1 MLKQLGP
8 ILTAGIVLEL
18 LWIGTYFTGP
28 FRENTPPFLF
38 LMLAAFGLSLW
49 SFFRLQVSD
58 RAQAIAVL
66 AFSLLFRLTALPSP
80 PFESEDVYRYIWDA
94 RVASRGVDPY
104 RYPPDAPELAGFR
117 DVVIYPQLNSKSYVT
132 AYPPMSQMLFRL
144 VVMFFG
150 ESVTAM
156 KAMFGMLEF

>member
-18 LWIGTYFTGP
+18 LWLGTYFTGP
-28 FRENTPPFLF
+28 FRENTPPFLC

-49 SFFRLQVSD
+49 SFFRLRVSGL
-58 RAQAIAVL
+58 APVIAVL
-66 AFSLLFRLTALPSP
+66 TFSLLFRLTALPSP

-94 RVASRGVDPY
+94 RVAARGFDPY
-104 RYPPDAPELAGFR
+104 GYPPDAPELAGFR
-117 DVVIYPQLNSKSYVT
+117 DAVIYPQLNSKSYVT
-132 AYPPMSQMLFRL
+132 AYPPLSQALFRL
-144 VVMFFG
+144 VVALFG

-156 KAMFGMLEF
+156 KAVFS